1 VTLHRVYDQMKL
13 SSTPAESIPHRNQQ
27 YINRNVSPVESKIAE
42 PDQYVLHRNNA
53 VVVEVAAWTV
63 VTAKQL
69 QER

>member
-1 VTLHRVYDQMKL
+1 MPAKRVNSL
-13 SSTPAESIPHRNQQ
+13 
-27 YINRNVSPVESKIAE
+27 KIAE
-42 PDQYVLHRNNA
+42 PDQDVLHRNNA